1 MTDIKITMEYLNRIG
16 DELRLA
22 VIGTLDLSESEQLFI
37 GNEEKLFLL
46 QLIKRI
52 DKNTVTASGAN
63 LSLNNLEEKT
73 FNRMYDVF
81 KGEIAIRETARMKA
95 LKIITFVRSLLFFLR
110 SLFFLRRS
118 DTIIHSHAYFRNRIF
133 VIEELSFFLLRYEK
147 KCPKVREKFR
157 NELIKTSMDEK
168 LIDAL
173 VELFPSS
180 HMESYAKIKNHY
192 LSKINIKKVVTS
204 IYGVMADP
212 LLGSIIRNNKS
223 ELYYIQ
229 HGGGYG
235 LNDKRVE
242 YQLED
247 AGCKT
252 MYYWGTGKHNIYPSR
267 YKNKSFPKMNSEI
280 QFILSANKNRDK
292 ISRDYYIAVAEKLEL
307 IYGDV
312 SIVAHPK
319 SDKKNFT
326 YKNMKFGITPRE
338 NQRSKLI
345 VYDSVGQ
352 SLLFSRILSR
362 RPFLVVDDFITDANN
377 SNAKLFLKLL
387 KECNLLISR
396 EDLLDRALFWSS
408 ISEDTLVDEF
418 IRSAEPFL
426 NHVLNQRNIEEAFI
440 YNKR

>member
-1 MTDIKITMEYLNRIG
+1 MNDIKITMEYLNRIG
-16 DELRLA
+16 EELRVA
-22 VIGTLDLSESEQLFI
+22 VIGTLDLSESEQVFI

-46 QLIKRI
+46 ELFKRI
-52 DKNTVTASGAN
+52 DKNTITASGAD
-63 LSLNNLEEKT
+63 LSLNNFKEKT
-73 FNRMYDVF
+73 FNRMYDIF
-81 KGEIAIRETARMKA
+81 KGEIAIRETVRTKV

-110 SLFFLRRS
+110 SLFFLRKS

-133 VIEELSFFLLRYEK
+133 VIEDLSFFLLRYEK
-147 KCPKVREKFR
+147 KCPKVRERFR

-168 LIDAL
+168 LIGAL

-223 ELYYIQ
+223 DLYYIQ

-247 AGCKT
+247 SGCKT
-252 MYYWGTGKHNIYPSR
+252 MYYWGTGKQNIYPSR
-267 YKNKSFPKMNSEI
+267 YKDKSFPKMNSEI

-292 ISRDYYIAVAEKLEL
+292 KSRDYYIATAEELES
-307 IYGDV
+307 IFRDV
-312 SIVAHPK
+312 SIVAFPNA
-319 SDKKNFT
+319 DKKNFT
-326 YKNMKFGITPRE
+326 YKNMKYGISPRE
-338 NQRSKLI
+338 HQKSKLI
-345 VYDSVGQ
+345 IYDSVGQ

-377 SNAKLFLKLL
+377 SNAKKFLKLL
-387 KECNLLISR
+387 KECNLLLSR
-396 EDLLDRALFWSS
+396 EDLLNRALFWSS
-408 ISEDTLVDEF
+408 MSEDILVKEF
-418 IRSAEPFL
+418 IKSAEPFL
-426 NHVLNQRNIEEAFI
+426 NHVLDQPKLEETFI

>member
-1 MTDIKITMEYLNRIG
+1 MNQNLITKGYLDHISE
-16 DELRLA
+16 ELRLA
-22 VIGTLDLSESEQLFI
+22 VIRVLGLRDSEVLFI

-52 DKNTVTASGAN
+52 DKNTITASGTD
-63 LSLNNLEEKT
+63 LSLHNFKEKT
-73 FNRMYDVF
+73 FNRMYDIW
-81 KGEIAIRETARMKA
+81 KDEIAIRETSRTRVLNM
-95 LKIITFVRSLLFFLR
+95 IIFLRSLLFFFR
-110 SLFFLRRS
+110 SLIALKRY
-118 DTIIHSHAYFRNRIF
+118 DTIIHSHGYFRNRIF

-147 KCPKVREKFR
+147 KCPKIRERFR
-157 NELIKTSMDEK
+157 NELMKTSMDDK
-168 LIDAL
+168 LIGAL
-173 VELFPSS
+173 AELFPIS
-180 HMESYAKIKNHY
+180 HMESYVKIKNHY
-192 LSKINIKKVVTS
+192 LSKININKVVTS

-223 ELYYIQ
+223 DLYYTQ

-235 LNDKRVE
+235 LNDKKVE
-242 YQLED
+242 YHLED

>member
-1 MTDIKITMEYLNRIG
+1 MTDINIKMEYLNRIG

-22 VIGTLDLSESEQLFI
+22 VIGTLDLSESEQIFI

-46 QLIKRI
+46 ELIKRI
-52 DKNTVTASGAN
+52 DKNTITASGAD
-63 LSLNNLEEKT
+63 LSLNNFKEKT

-81 KGEIAIRETARMKA
+81 KGEIAIRETVRTKV

-110 SLFFLRRS
+110 SLFFLRRF

-133 VIEELSFFLLRYEK
+133 VIEDLSFFLLRYEK
-147 KCPKVREKFR
+147 KCPKVRERFR

-168 LIDAL
+168 LIEAL

-180 HMESYAKIKNHY
+180 HMESYTNIKNHY

-223 ELYYIQ
+223 DLYYIQ

-247 AGCKT
+247 VGCKT
-252 MYYWGTGKHNIYPSR
+252 MYYWGTGEHNIYPSR

-280 QFILSANKNRDK
+280 QLILSANKNKDK
-292 ISRDYYIAVAEKLEL
+292 RSRDYYIAIAEKLES
-307 IYGDV
+307 IYSDV
-312 SIVAHPK
+312 SIVAFPNA
-319 SDKKNFT
+319 DKKNFT
-326 YKNMKFGITPRE
+326 YKNMKFGISPRE
-338 NQRSKLI
+338 HQKSKLTI
-345 VYDSVGQ
+345 YDSVGQ

-377 SNAKLFLKLL
+377 PNAKKFLKLL
-387 KECNLLISR
+387 KECNLLLSR

-408 ISEDTLVDEF
+408 ISEDILVEEF

-426 NHVLNQRNIEEAFI
+426 NHVLDQPKLEEAFI